1 MIKEEKFEN
10 RIDSTHKIRLIP
22 IVKEIIKYQELIYI
36 FVKKDFKIL
45 YKQTILGPLL
55 YIIQPILLAFT
66 FTMVFN
72 RIGELDTGGVPGF
85 LYNLI
90 GITFWNYFA
99 TSFMANTET
108 FQKAAQVYGK
118 VYFPRIILI
127 LSNFITYLIRFA
139 IQLAV
144 VILCV
149 YFYKIKGYNVTIPY
163 TAFFIIIP
171 LLMLGLFSVGIGM
184 ITTTIMSKYKDLVAL
199 LPLFI
204 QFLMFISA
212 VIYPISALDTKMSH
226 YFWIIKY
233 NPIAYVI
240 ETARCLMINNANIPY
255 KGLIYSITIN
265 IIIFIIGFIVFHK
278 KEKNYIDSI

>member
-1 MIKEEKFEN
+1 MLTEEKFEN
-10 RIDSTHKIRLIP
+10 IIVSNNKIRLIS
-22 IVKEIIKYQELIYI
+22 IFKEIIKYQELIYI

-55 YIIQPILLAFT
+55 YIIQPIILAFT

-72 RIGELDTGGVPGF
+72 RIGELNTGGVPGF

-90 GITFWNYFA
+90 GITFWNYFS

-127 LSNFITYLIRFA
+127 VSNFITYLIRFT

-144 VILCV
+144 VILCII
-149 YFYKIKGYNVTIPY
+149 FYRMKGYDVTIPF
-163 TAFFIIIP
+163 TAFYVIIP
-171 LLMLGLFSVGIGM
+171 LLMLGLFSMGIGM
-184 ITTTIMSKYKDLVAL
+184 ITTTLISKYKDLVAL
-199 LPLFI
+199 LPLFV

-255 KGLIYSITIN
+255 QGLMYSVVIN
-265 IIIFIIGFIVFHK
+265 ILVFIIGFIVFQK

>member
-1 MIKEEKFEN
+1 
-10 RIDSTHKIRLIP
+10 
-22 IVKEIIKYQELIYI
+22 
-36 FVKKDFKIL
+36 
-45 YKQTILGPLL
+45 
-55 YIIQPILLAFT
+55 
-66 FTMVFN
+66 MVFN

-127 LSNFITYLIRFA
+127 VSNFITYLIRFV

-144 VILCV
+144 VVLCIF
-149 YFYKIKGYNVTIPY
+149 FYKIKGYNVTIPY

>member
-1 MIKEEKFEN
+1 MANEEMFEN
-10 RIDSTHKIRLIP
+10 IIVSNNKISLRSV
-22 IVKEIIKYQELIYI
+22 VKEIIKFQELIYI

-55 YIIQPILLAFT
+55 YIIQPIILAFT

-72 RIGELDTGGVPGF
+72 RIGEVETGGTPGF

-108 FQKAAQVYGK
+108 FEKAAQVYGK

-127 LSNFITYLIRFA
+127 VSNFITYLIRFT

-144 VILCV
+144 VLLCV
-149 YFYKIKGYNVTIPY
+149 YYYKFKGYNINLSY
-163 TAFFIIIP
+163 TSFFIFIP
-171 LLMLGLFSVGIGM
+171 LLMLGLFSMGIGM
-184 ITTTIMSKYKDLVAL
+184 ITTTIISKYKDLVAL

-212 VIYPISALDTKMSH
+212 VIYPISALNTKMSH

-255 KGLIYSITIN
+255 KGLIYCIVIN
-265 IIIFIIGFIVFHK
+265 IIIFITGFIVFHK

>member
-1 MIKEEKFEN
+1 MINEEKFEN
-10 RIDSTHKIRLIP
+10 IIVSNNNIRLIT
-22 IVKEIIKYQELIYI
+22 IIKEIIKYQELIYI

-55 YIIQPILLAFT
+55 YIVQPIILAFT
-66 FTMVFN
+66 FTLVFN
-72 RIGELDTGGVPGF
+72 RIGELNTEGTPGF

-108 FQKAAQVYGK
+108 FEKGANVYGK
-118 VYFPRIILI
+118 VYFPRFILI
-127 LSNFITYLIRFA
+127 ISNFITYLIRFA
-139 IQLAV
+139 IQLSV
-144 VILCV
+144 VIIFI
-149 YFYKIKGYNVTIPY
+149 FYYNIKGYNINIPY
-163 TAFFIIIP
+163 TSLFIFIP
-171 LLMLGLFSVGIGM
+171 LLMLGVFSMGIGM
-184 ITTTIMSKYKDLVAL
+184 ITTAIISKYKDLVAL

-212 VIYPISALDTKMSH
+212 VIYPISALNNKMSH

-255 KGLIYSITIN
+255 KGLVYSIIIN
-265 IIIFIIGFIVFHK
+265 IIIFIIGFVVFQK

>member
-1 MIKEEKFEN
+1 MVNEEKYEN
-10 RIDSTHKIRLIP
+10 LIISNNKIRIKS
-22 IVKEIIKYQELIYI
+22 IVNEIIKYHELIFI

-55 YIIQPILLAFT
+55 YIIQPIILAFT

-72 RIGELDTGGVPGF
+72 RIGDVDTGGVPGF

-90 GITFWNYFA
+90 GITFWNYFS

-108 FQKAAQVYGK
+108 FEKAANVYGK

-127 LSNFITYLIRFA
+127 VSNFITYIIRFA
-139 IQLAV
+139 IQLSV
-144 VILCV
+144 VV
-149 YFYKIKGYNVTIPY
+149 VFVFFYRLKGYDVTIPF
-163 TAFFIIIP
+163 TALFIFIP
-171 LLMLGLFSVGIGM
+171 LLMLGLFSMGIGM
-184 ITTTIMSKYKDLVAL
+184 IATTIISKYKDLVAL
-199 LPLFI
+199 LPLFV

-212 VIYPISALDTKMSH
+212 VIYPISALHTKMSH

-255 KGLIYSITIN
+255 RGLMYSIVIN
-265 IIIFIIGFIVFHK
+265 VLIFITGFIVFHK

>member
-1 MIKEEKFEN
+1 MLDEENFEN
-10 RIDSTHKIRLIP
+10 YIVSNNKISLIP
-22 IVKEIIKYQELIYI
+22 IVKEIIKYHELIYI

-45 YKQTILGPLL
+45 YKQTVLGPLL
-55 YIIQPILLAFT
+55 YIIQPIILAFT

-72 RIGELDTGGVPGF
+72 RIGEVDTGGVPGF

-90 GITFWNYFA
+90 GITFWNYFS
-99 TSFMANTET
+99 TSFIANTET

-127 LSNFITYLIRFA
+127 VSNFITYVIRFA

-144 VILCV
+144 VIMCIF
-149 YFYKIKGYNVTIPY
+149 FYKIKGYNVTIPY
-163 TAFFIIIP
+163 TSIFIIIP
-171 LLMLGLFSVGIGM
+171 LLMLGLFSMGIGM
-184 ITTTIMSKYKDLVAL
+184 ITTTIISKYKDLVSL
-199 LPLFI
+199 LPLFV
-204 QFLMFISA
+204 QFLLFISA

-255 KGLIYSITIN
+255 AGLMYSIVIN
-265 IIIFIIGFIVFHK
+265 IFVFIIGFIVFHK

>member
-1 MIKEEKFEN
+1 MINEKKFEN
-10 RIDSTHKIRLIP
+10 ILVSNNKIRLKTIY
-22 IVKEIIKYQELIYI
+22 KEIIKYQELIYI

-55 YIIQPILLAFT
+55 YIIQPIILAFT
-66 FTMVFN
+66 FTLVFN
-72 RIGELDTGGVPGF
+72 RIGELNTGGTPGF

-108 FQKAAQVYGK
+108 FEKAANVFGK

-127 LSNFITYLIRFA
+127 ISNFITYLIRFA
-139 IQLAV
+139 IQLSV
-144 VILCV
+144 VIIFIF
-149 YFYKIKGYNVTIPY
+149 YYKIKGYNVIIPY
-163 TAFFIIIP
+163 TSFFIFIP
-171 LLMLGLFSVGIGM
+171 LLMLGMFSMGIGM
-184 ITTTIMSKYKDLVAL
+184 ITTTIISKYKDLVAL
-199 LPLFI
+199 LPLFV

-212 VIYPISALDTKMSH
+212 VIYPISALSTKMSH

-255 KGLIYSITIN
+255 KGLVYSIIIN
-265 IIIFIIGFIVFHK
+265 LAIFIFGFIIFHK

>member
-1 MIKEEKFEN
+1 MIIHDKFEN
-10 RIDSTHKIRLIP
+10 IIVSNNKIRIKTIINE
-22 IVKEIIKYQELIYI
+22 IVKFKELIFI

-55 YIIQPILLAFT
+55 YIIQPIILAFT

-72 RIGELDTGGVPGF
+72 RIGEMDTGGVPGF

-99 TSFMANTET
+99 TSFIANTET

-127 LSNFITYLIRFA
+127 ISNFITYVIRFA

-144 VILCV
+144 VIIFIF
-149 YFYKIKGYNVTIPY
+149 FYKIKGYNITIPY

-171 LLMLGLFSVGIGM
+171 LFMLGLFSMGMGM
-184 ITTTIMSKYKDLVAL
+184 ITTTLISKYKDLISL

-233 NPIAYVI
+233 NPIAYII

-255 KGLIYSITIN
+255 AGLFYSIVIN
-265 IIIFIIGFIVFHK
+265 IIVFIIGFIVFHK